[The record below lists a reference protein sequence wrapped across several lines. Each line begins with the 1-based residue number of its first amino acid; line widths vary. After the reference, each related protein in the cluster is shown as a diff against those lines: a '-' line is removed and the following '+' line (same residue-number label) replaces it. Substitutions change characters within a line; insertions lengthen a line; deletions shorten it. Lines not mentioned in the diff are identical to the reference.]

1 MSTSTIAV
9 VILNWNGKKYLEQ
22 FLPNVI
28 AYSGNAQIIVADNAS
43 TDDSVAFLE
52 QEFPSVRII
61 QNAQNGGFSK
71 GYNDALKHV
80 NAELYMLLNSD
91 IEVTPNWLEP
101 LLKVMDEPRVA
112 GCQPKVLAYHDKSSF
127 EHAGASGGY
136 LDNNY
141 FPFCRGRIFNDAEKD
156 LGQYDG
162 TTEVFWASGACLLIR
177 SSLFHQAGGFDEDFF
192 AHMEEIDLC
201 WRLKKQNH
209 AFMVCPESHVYHIGG
224 GTLPYSSPQKVY
236 LNFRNSIAMIFKNHE
251 GPIFFKLFWR
261 LTLEGAAAMKFLMTG
276 EFKQFYAVFRAH
288 MWFHLNTLKLFK
300 KRKAVK
306 KESTTFNP
314 AGLYSGNILW
324 DYFFK
329 GVKTYAKLN
338 QRLFK

>member
-1 MSTSTIAV
+1 MSTSAIAV
-9 VILNWNGKKYLEQ
+9 VILNWNGKKYLEE

-43 TDDSVAFLE
+43 TDDSVAFLK

-80 NAELYMLLNSD
+80 DAEFYMLLNSD

-101 LLKVMDEPRVA
+101 LVKVMDEPRVA

-141 FPFCRGRIFNDAEKD
+141 FPFCRGRIFNDVEKD
-156 LGQYDG
+156 LGQYNG

-177 SSLFHQAGGFDEDFF
+177 SSLFHQANGFDEDFF

-201 WRLKKQNH
+201 WRLKKQNY

-236 LNFRNSIAMIFKNHE
+236 LNFRNSTAMIFKNHE
-251 GPIFFKLFWR
+251 GPIFFKFFWR
-261 LTLEGAAAMKFLMTG
+261 LMLEGIAAMKFLLTG
-276 EFKQFYAVFRAH
+276 EVRQFYAVFRAH
-288 MWFHLNTLKLFK
+288 MWFHLNTFKLLK
-300 KRKAVK
+300 KRKEVK
-306 KESTTFNP
+306 KSSTTFN
-314 AGLYSGNILW
+314 ATGLYKGNILW

-329 GVKTYAKLN
+329 GVKTYSKLN